1 MELLPNNYAKILS
14 VSTRTVNT
22 KNGPK
27 SIKVLT
33 LEGFPIKAEI
43 WNDNPVF
50 DSIDE
55 GKFLVVKSGL
65 LYEKSNGDFDPTLVP
80 KKDSEFEIVSE
91 APLRSKARPAAPQ
104 IPKTIETGIQT
115 PIQTNIALITIMDE
129 IRNELRQLRVVLE
142 QKLDFKQPKLDDV
155 VSGE

>member
-1 MELLPNNYAKILS
+1 M
-14 VSTRTVNT
+14 
-22 KNGPK
+22 
-27 SIKVLT
+27 
-33 LEGFPIKAEI
+33 
-43 WNDNPVF
+43 
-50 DSIDE
+50 
-55 GKFLVVKSGL
+55 